1 MTRQCSGPSR
11 RVRFWWFESR
21 RGAGSAAD
29 RPYVILGHLQ
39 RPNTVGILN
48 PFNLTVW
55 ATPLIVGFAMGQS
68 LRRKMRP
75 IVRAA
80 MWIAYFAWAWG
91 WISIWYMIN
100 SGGSGRFAVA
110 QLIFD
115 WGVKGTTLLG
125 LLALVS
131 AEFARRRGS
140 AAG

>member
-1 MTRQCSGPSR
+1 MLR
-11 RVRFWWFESR
+11 RLG
-21 RGAGSAAD
+21 GAGPASECL
-29 RPYVILGHLQ
+29 YVIRLEHL
-39 RPNTVGILN
+39 RRSNTVGLLN

-55 ATPLIVGFAMGQS
+55 ATPLIVGLAMGQC

-80 MWIAYFAWAWG
+80 MWIAYLAWSWG
-91 WISIWYMIN
+91 WISIWYQIN

-115 WGVKGTTLLG
+115 WGVKGATLLG
-125 LLALVS
+125 LVALIS
-131 AEFARRRGS
+131 AEFAPRGEP